1 MPLKITICALVH
13 TQDIML
19 YVSVDDFAGER
30 PCVVK
35 THGTIKRKQKLFVY
49 RVNWGNFV
57 PANENSFDD
66 VKFIDNCTAI
76 KVNSCWHCREA
87 FKLPTPPS
95 LAEISQTFRS
105 KKLRVRD

>member
-19 YVSVDDFAGER
+19 HVSVDDFAGER
-30 PCVVK
+30 SGVVK

-66 VKFIDNCTAI
+66 VKFIAI
-76 KVNSCWHCREA
+76 KVHSCWQCSEA
-87 FKLPTPPS
+87 FKLPTPPA

-105 KKLRVRD
+105 KKSARLSRCK